1 MSKDSGEAQ
10 EEKARWPIVLALV
23 ALTAILIWLLFLRG
37 GDEYTVTAEFSSASQ
52 LVEGNEV
59 SIGGVG
65 IGKIDRID
73 LGPEGQAMVTFTVDS
88 DHAPLYRGTTATV
101 RWRSLSSQAAREVQL
116 TVPPEGAQGEMIED
130 GGTLDQSE
138 TVGEVDIDQF
148 FNTLD
153 DKTVKGLKRV
163 IQGFERSYEG
173 VGKNANKGFEYLNPL
188 LYQSRRTFAEL
199 TADDAMLEQF
209 LVNASRFSGA
219 LADRSTDVS
228 QLVGNLN
235 LMMNAIGDQRAELAE
250 AISLFPN
257 FLRSANTTFVNL
269 RATLDDVEPLVVAT
283 LPVAVEL
290 DPYLTELQGFARG
303 AVPTVRDLS
312 KTVRRS
318 GKGNDLVELQKL
330 QPRVTRRAVG
340 ELPNPECGSDPD
352 SRDEVLEAGDNEFDQ
367 GAFGE
372 AVCSLRNGAPNLEF
386 FRSYTPELVS
396 WFDGFSHS
404 GYADAFG
411 AVGRV
416 SLTLNTFTPSIPGF
430 PGIPNLADLDL
441 PIDQLN
447 ALTVGH
453 DQRCPG
459 SAERPV
465 SPDLDP
471 GDDSVPFTD
480 DGALTDGEGGD
491 CDPSQIIPGP

>member
-1 MSKDSGEAQ
+1 MDSREAKDER
-10 EEKARWPIVLALV
+10 ARWPVVLALA
-23 ALTAILIWLLFLRG
+23 ALSAILIWLLFLRG
-37 GDEYTVTAEFSSASQ
+37 GDEYQVTAEFSNASQ

-59 SIGGVG
+59 SIGGVAV
-65 IGKIDRID
+65 GKINRIE
-73 LGPEGQAMVTFTVDS
+73 LGSNGQALVTFTVDS
-88 DHAPLYRGTTATV
+88 EHAPLYRGTTATV

-116 TVPPEGAQGEMIED
+116 TVPPEGAREEEIEH
-130 GGTLDQSE
+130 GGTLGLSE

-173 VGKNANKGFEYLNPL
+173 VEKNANKGFQYLNPL

-199 TADDAMLEQF
+199 TADDAMLGQF
-209 LVNASRFSGA
+209 LVNVSRFSGA
-219 LADRSTDVS
+219 LADRSADVS

-235 LMMNAIGDQRAELAE
+235 RMMNAIGDQREELAE

-303 AVPTVRDLS
+303 AVPTVRDLAA
-312 KTVRRS
+312 TVRRS

-340 ELPNPECGSDPD
+340 NGSPDCGPHTGERAD
-352 SRDEVLEAGDNEFDQ
+352 VLEAADNKFKQ

-372 AVCSLRNGAPNLEF
+372 AVCSLRNGDENLAF
-386 FRSYTPELVS
+386 FRAYAPELVA

-416 SLTLNTFTPSIPGF
+416 SLTLNTFAPAIPGV
-430 PGIPNLADLDL
+430 PAIPDLASLDT
-441 PIDQLN
+441 PVEQLD

-465 SPDLDP
+465 GDLNP
-471 GDDSVPFTD
+471 GDDSIPFTD
-480 DGALTDGEGGD
+480 DGALTDGDGGD
-491 CDPSQIIPGP
+491 CDPSHIIPGP